1 MCWTLDASDVHAA
14 RAIRNEATAALRTLT
29 DCADAIGAAE
39 LVIGELLSNA
49 ARHTD
54 GNVCLEIGRHD
65 GHAEISVYDS
75 STRFPTEVRPQRDDM
90 AENGRG
96 LFIISRL
103 ARDMSVHPF
112 DGIGKRV
119 SVTLDLPCD
128 ELCSAFSPCGRPW
141 LRHDSGVC
149 LAPRVA
155 RYDEAQSQLGA

>member
-14 RAIRNEATAALRTLT
+14 RATRKEATAALRTLT
-29 DCADAIGAAE
+29 DCVETIGAAE

-54 GNVCLEIGRHD
+54 GKVCLEIGRHD

-75 STRFPTEVRPQRDDM
+75 STRFPTEVKPQPDDT

-96 LFIISRL
+96 LYIISKI
-103 ARDMSVHPF
+103 ARRIAVQPF

-128 ELCSAFSPCGRPW
+128 ERCAGFAPCGRPW

-149 LAPRVA
+149 FAPRVA
-155 RYDEAQSQLGA
+155 RYDDAHSQLGA